1 VRSCHSGTANRAH
14 RAALPSPDGT
24 ADPLLPPVV
33 ARAGCAL
40 SCVLPW
46 LTWSFH
52 GLLSV
57 CVRATSP
64 VLRAAPILFPSPL
77 PPASTSEPTCTET
90 SPPGHVPKLMT
101 FDSLLLG
108 MPWSGGMV
116 ADGPMGLPRVPSPC
130 GNGGGR
136 RGCSLTSNTYSVLR
150 GRWGVPVLQT
160 HTRSCAA
167 QRPPT
172 ARPLIRARQ
181 NCHDRQW

>member
-116 ADGPMGLPRVPSPC
+116 ADGPMGLRASHRLAETVAAA
-130 GNGGGR
+130 G
-136 RGCSLTSNTYSVLR
+136 
-150 GRWGVPVLQT
+150 GVPLLQT
-160 HTRSCAA
+160 HTLSCAVA
-167 QRPPT
+167 GVSLYFRHILGL
-172 ARPLIRARQ
+172 ARPRSRQ
-181 NCHDRQW
+181 PRDR